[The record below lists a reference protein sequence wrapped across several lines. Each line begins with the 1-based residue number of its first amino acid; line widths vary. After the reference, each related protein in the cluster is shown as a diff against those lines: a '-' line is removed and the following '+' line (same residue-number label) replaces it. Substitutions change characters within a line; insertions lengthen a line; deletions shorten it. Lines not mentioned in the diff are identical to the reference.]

1 MASKFFQ
8 IPISVKSGVRA
19 GLHVCCVS
27 LLGSLNPSRWP
38 SLRVLVQRSL
48 QCVFGVAVA
57 PLWHTLGR
65 SGGRSCEDR
74 GWCCWDCW
82 GYGGGWNRLVD
93 ITLSPPGDGG
103 PGGGGGE
110 GFVGRVCVCLCVT
123 AGMGGW
129 VRDCGKYK
137 ILRLLSLDAMT
148 PHRPP
153 FPVSI
158 ASAWAGLHFTA
169 LLFPPLPTIMWTHV
183 GVHTADVSI
192 IRSK

>member
-103 PGGGGGE
+103 PGGGGG
-110 GFVGRVCVCLCVT
+110 GGVCWTCVRVFVCDSRNGRVSKGLWEIQNPQIAEFGCHDPPPTPISCLNCLSMGWAPFHST
-123 AGMGGW
+123 A
-129 VRDCGKYK
+129 VSPVAHNHVDTCG
-137 ILRLLSLDAMT
+137 S
-148 PHRPP
+148 PHR
-153 FPVSI
+153 
-158 ASAWAGLHFTA
+158 GRLYHQE
-169 LLFPPLPTIMWTHV
+169 
-183 GVHTADVSI
+183 
-192 IRSK
+192 